1 MANNRMNTS
10 TETWTYPRKV
20 LLVTVAVLLALLAW
34 RLMDLMMLTF
44 GAIILASALRSLAR
58 LLEKYLRVS
67 SRWSVIA
74 SLVLVTMSLTAGLW
88 ALGDPLAEQ
97 LDVLRQR
104 LPAATEAVMKWLNT
118 HRFGVMA
125 LEYVQETRAQAGP
138 LAARI
143 AGFAGLT
150 LGALGS
156 VALMLVM
163 AIYFAVS
170 PAIYIDGLVRLMP
183 LAARERVANALE
195 ACGHAVSRWLLG
207 QSISMLF
214 VGGSTALGL
223 WLLGV
228 PLAFSVGVLSGL
240 LAFIPFFGAI
250 TGGLL
255 AVLLGFMQGPQV
267 ALYVAILAVAIQQ
280 VEGNVLMPFVQR
292 WAVNLPPVLGIAA
305 AVMFG
310 VLFGL
315 MGVLLATPAMVVLM
329 VLVQRLYVDAVLEHK
344 PVSNPKLA

>member
-1 MANNRMNTS
+1 MVNDRMNLA
-10 TETWTYPRKV
+10 TEPWTFPRKV

-58 LLEKYLRVS
+58 VLEKYLWVPP
-67 SRWSVIA
+67 RWSVMA
-74 SLVLVTMSLTAGLW
+74 ALLLVTVALTAGLL

-104 LPAATEAVMKWLNT
+104 LPAATEAVMRWLNT

-138 LAARI
+138 WAARI

-163 AIYFAVS
+163 AIYLAVS
-170 PAIYIDGLVRLMP
+170 PAIYVNGLVRLMP
-183 LAARERVANALE
+183 LAARERTANALE
-195 ACGHAVSRWLLG
+195 ACGQAVSRWLLG

-214 VGGSTALGL
+214 VGSATALGL

-228 PLAFSVGVLSGL
+228 PLA
-240 LAFIPFFGAI
+240 
-250 TGGLL
+250 
-255 AVLLGFMQGPQV
+255 
-267 ALYVAILAVAIQQ
+267 
-280 VEGNVLMPFVQR
+280 
-292 WAVNLPPVLGIAA
+292 
-305 AVMFG
+305 
-310 VLFGL
+310 
-315 MGVLLATPAMVVLM
+315 
-329 VLVQRLYVDAVLEHK
+329 
-344 PVSNPKLA
+344 

>member
-1 MANNRMNTS
+1 MTNDRSHPPAQ
-10 TETWTYPRKV
+10 TWTFPHKV
-20 LLVTVAVLLALLAW
+20 LLVTVVVLLVLLAW
-34 RLMDLMMLTF
+34 RLMDLMMLSF
-44 GAIILASALRSLAR
+44 GAVILAAALRALAQA
-58 LLEKYLRVS
+58 LETYLRVPP
-67 SRWSVIA
+67 RWSVIA
-74 SLVLVTMSLTAGLW
+74 GLLLVTLSLSAGIW

-97 LDVLRQR
+97 FEVLRQR
-104 LPAATEAVMKWLNT
+104 LPAATEAVMNWLNT
-118 HRFGVMA
+118 HRLGVAA
-125 LEYVQETRAQAGP
+125 LDYFQQTRDQAGP
-138 LAARI
+138 WAARI
-143 AGFAGLT
+143 AGYAGLT

-170 PAIYIDGLVRLMP
+170 PAIYKNGLVRLMP
-183 LAARERVANALE
+183 PAARERTANALN
-195 ACGHAVSRWLLG
+195 ACGQALSRWLLG

-214 VGGSTALGL
+214 VGSATALGL

-228 PLAFSVGVLSGL
+228 PLAFAVGVLSGL

-250 TGGLL
+250 GGGLL

-292 WAVNLPPVLGIAA
+292 WAVDLPPVLGIAA

-329 VLVQRLYVDAVLEHK
+329 VLVQRLYIDAVLEDK
-344 PVSNPKLA
+344 PASDAA